1 MGLMDSEETLRK
13 GYKKA
18 GVKTL
23 RNALREMEF
32 SDDDYE
38 IDSLTK
44 SEIIE
49 IIENYM
55 GFGAGYN
62 KGGAVTKKS
71 RGASDYRK
79 GGMVLSTVDRRKK
92 RG

>member
-23 RNALREMEF
+23 RNALRSMEF
-32 SDDDYE
+32 SDDDYD

-44 SEIIE
+44 PEIID

-55 GFGAGYN
+55 GFGSNYN
-62 KGGAVTKKS
+62 KGGVVTKKS

-79 GGMVLSTVDRRKK
+79 GGMVLSTVDRRKRK
-92 RG
+92 

>member
-23 RNALREMEF
+23 RNALRDMEF
-32 SDDDYE
+32 SDDDYD

-44 SEIIE
+44 PEIIE

-55 GFGAGYN
+55 GFS
-62 KGGAVTKKS
+62 KGGAVIKKS
-71 RGASDYRK
+71 RGSSDYRK
-79 GGMVLSTVDRRKK
+79 GGMVISTVDRRKK

>member
-23 RNALREMEF
+23 RNALRSMEF
-32 SDDDYE
+32 SDDDYD

-44 SEIIE
+44 PEIID

-55 GFGAGYN
+55 GFGSNYN
-62 KGGAVTKKS
+62 KGGVVIKKS

-79 GGMVLSTVDRRKK
+79 GGMVLSTVDRRKRK
-92 RG
+92 